1 MTNMSPM
8 MKQYFD
14 IKAKHKD
21 TILFFRLGDF
31 YEMFFDDAKLA
42 SDELD
47 LTLTG
52 RDCGQDKK
60 APMCGVPYHSC
71 ESYISRLVSKGYKIA
86 ICEQMEEPSKGKGI
100 VKRDVVRVITP
111 GTIVES
117 SMLDESRNNYICS
130 LFVEEESAGI
140 CFCDVST
147 GELKTTEFING
158 DLVLQIKNEL
168 GKFCP
173 REVLAGGNTAV
184 LNVLSKFIKE
194 KISCSVEKLS
204 DEKFEINQCKSL
216 LMSELGLKKFNGS
229 QIVDKQLCLRAI
241 GALFLYLK
249 QTQKIGLE
257 RIDKI

>member
-1 MTNMSPM
+1 
-8 MKQYFD
+8 
-14 IKAKHKD
+14 
-21 TILFFRLGDF
+21 
-31 YEMFFDDAKLA
+31 
-42 SDELD
+42 
-47 LTLTG
+47 
-52 RDCGQDKK
+52 
-60 APMCGVPYHSC
+60 MCGVPYHSC

-194 KISCSVEKLS
+194 KLSCSVEKLS

-257 RIDKI
+257 RIDKIEFYKEHQYMGLDLNTIRNLELVETMRNKEKEVLCCGCLTKPKQRWASVYCVLG